1 MKKEVIVI
9 SSAVFAGAVSRG
21 ITGNINMSNTAKIAV
36 NGIVF
41 LGSGYAAVKVV
52 GIDTKASIMRGAA
65 FGIAIAQAGEL
76 MKSIFSSPKV
86 AAKLNAETTVGR
98 FLQKSVGLSG
108 AVNGLNGYTD
118 EDGNYHEDGLGGYI
132 DISGNFVEYGLNG
145 MEDEDEGLGYY
156 DEDGNFIS
164 DGLNGFDDE
173 DGLNAYEEEGELNA
187 YINEDGAY
195 ML

>member
-1 MKKEVIVI
+1 MKKGVIVI
-9 SSAVFAGAVSRG
+9 SSAVFAGAISRG

-36 NGIVF
+36 NGIALV
-41 LGSGYAAVKVV
+41 GSSYAALKVI
-52 GIDTKASIMRGAA
+52 GNDTKADVMKGA
-65 FGIAIAQAGEL
+65 FIGIAITQAGEL

-145 MEDEDEGLGYY
+145 MEDEDEGLVSLR
-156 DEDGNFIS
+156 FS
-164 DGLNGFDDE
+164 PT
-173 DGLNAYEEEGELNA
+173 
-187 YINEDGAY
+187 
-195 ML
+195 